1 MTFRQPNN
9 KEYLINERFKNAG
22 YFELI
27 NRSLT
32 LVLNNLNNV
41 EPAVYALVSGTEA
54 LYIGKTKNQVK
65 VQLNRLRE
73 PDSEQ
78 KTNIR
83 IHHNLVELIPQT
95 GEVEIMVWFDNSL
108 KKDNVEHLKK
118 LSEYKKFLIQE
129 LKPRWN
135 LQYLK

>member
-27 NRSLT
+27 NGSLT
-32 LVLNNLNNV
+32 LVLNNHENV
-41 EPAVYALVSGTEA
+41 EPAVYALVSGIEA

-65 VQLNRLRE
+65 VQLDRLRD

-95 GEVEIMVWFDNSL
+95 GKVEIMVWFDNSL
-108 KKDNVEHLKK
+108 KKDNVEHLKQI
-118 LSEYKKFLIQE
+118 SEYKKFLIQE

>member
-27 NRSLT
+27 NGSLT

-54 LYIGKTKNQVK
+54 LYIGRTKNRVRQ
-65 VQLNRLRE
+65 QLDQIKS
-73 PDSEQ
+73 PGIEQ

-95 GEVEIMVWFDNSL
+95 GKVEIMVWFDNSL
-108 KKDNVEHLKK
+108 KKDNVEHLKQI
-118 LSEYKKFLIQE
+118 SEYKKFLIQK